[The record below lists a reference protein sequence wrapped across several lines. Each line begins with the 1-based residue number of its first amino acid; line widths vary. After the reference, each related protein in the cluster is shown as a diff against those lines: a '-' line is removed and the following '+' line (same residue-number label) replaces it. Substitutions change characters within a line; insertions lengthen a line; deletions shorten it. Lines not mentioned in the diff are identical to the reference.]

1 MQSQIIIFTD
11 GASSGNPGPGG
22 WGALVAYDKKV
33 TELGG
38 SEERTTNNR
47 MELSAVLES
56 LNFVIEQGVS
66 KLPITLY
73 TDSSYVANGATAWI
87 KGWQNRNWTNQ
98 AGDQIANVDL
108 WKKMNEVLKDV
119 FVKIIRISGH
129 SGIPGNE
136 RVDQIATAHIKDGK
150 TYLYHGPLDGYTV
163 DILNVKVDENLKK
176 EKDRKKGKAYSYV
189 SLIGGEFK
197 IHYTWDDCKKRVE
210 GAKGAKYKKTLS
222 KEDEQSIMK
231 SWGVK

>member
-38 SEERTTNNR
+38 GEERSTNNR
-47 MELSAVLES
+47 MELTAVLES
-56 LNFVIEQGVS
+56 LSFVIEQGVS
-66 KLPITLY
+66 NIPITLY
-73 TDSSYVANGATAWI
+73 TDSSYVANGATLWI

-98 AGDQIANVDL
+98 AGDSIANVDL

-119 FVKIIRISGH
+119 SVKIIRISGH

-136 RVDQIATAHIKDGK
+136 RVDEIATGYIKENQN
-150 TYLYHGPLDGYTV
+150 YLYHGPLDGYSV
-163 DILNVKVDENLKK
+163 DILNTKVDEGAKK

-189 SLIGGEFK
+189 SLIGKDFMV
-197 IHYTWDDCKKRVE
+197 HYTWDECKKRVE
-210 GAKGAKYKKTLS
+210 GAKGAKYKKALS
-222 KEDEQSIMK
+222 QEDEESIKK
-231 SWGVK
+231 SWGIK